1 MATEQS
7 RTPSDVTKSVLEAIR
22 TRIGARDATLSSE
35 IDRALQALDALSLE
49 NTSLASRVSAMTDR
63 TEREIQKALML
74 TRVSSIVNSSLD
86 LDHVLKDVLDA
97 AVEVMKADR
106 GFVVLQNE
114 QGKFAVAIAHN
125 INPDDPNDAK
135 ISQSIVRRVFESGE
149 PVFTTDAQ
157 TDPRFESSQS
167 IQTLALRSI
176 ICVPLKLRDV
186 SIGVVYLDSRIT
198 PNLFHRGD
206 PQLILAF
213 AHQAALAIDN
223 ARLFK
228 EQAVRLTEISRLE
241 AFQTQ
246 ILESIT
252 SGVITTDASG
262 TVTTFNEAAGNT
274 FGIDP
279 ASMIGRSDRGLD
291 ALVPGITTF
300 LVAGHGFGGQYNMVG
315 SHATRGELALEVRIA
330 PLDKGDAPGGSAIA
344 VTDMTERR
352 ALEEMHQQDVQRSRA
367 VQEAFSRYLAPHVVE
382 SLMRHP
388 ENVRLG
394 GERQPATIMF
404 ADIRDFTKMASHMPA
419 EQVVEILNTYLDEAV
434 ATIFR
439 YEGLLDKFYGD
450 GIMAVFGPPHVRSDD
465 ATRAIK
471 AAIELNEIVGRLE
484 GKLGR
489 PLHISVGLASGDV
502 VAGHIGSTRR
512 MDYTVIGDAVNLA
525 SRLQAAAPPDAIFV
539 DEPTYLASGLN
550 YPADKMVA
558 KIRGRDDE
566 VTIYQ
571 LRIT

>member
-1 MATEQS
+1 MATEHSEQTS
-7 RTPSDVTKSVLEAIR
+7 ADVTRGVLEAIR
-22 TRIGARDATLSSE
+22 TRIGARDASLSAE
-35 IDRALQALDALSLE
+35 IDRALLSLDTLSLE

-74 TRVSSIVNSSLD
+74 TRVSTIVNSSLD

-106 GFVVLQNE
+106 GFVVLKNE
-114 QGKFAVAIAHN
+114 AGAFTVAIAHN
-125 INPDDPNDAK
+125 INPEDPNDAR
-135 ISQSIVRRVFESGE
+135 ISQSIVRKVFESGE

-157 TDPRFESSQS
+157 NDPRFEASQS

-176 ICVPLKLRDV
+176 ICVPLKVRDNA
-186 SIGVVYLDSRIT
+186 IGVVYLDSRVT

-213 AHQAALAIDN
+213 AHQAALAIEN

-228 EQAVRLTEISRLE
+228 EQVVRLAEISQLQ

-246 ILESIT
+246 VLEAIT
-252 SGVITTDASG
+252 SGVITTDAHGSI
-262 TVTTFNEAAGNT
+262 TTFNESAGNT
-274 FGIDP
+274 FGIDC
-279 ASMIGRSDRGLD
+279 ATMVGRSERALD

-300 LVAGHGFGGQYNMVG
+300 LGSMQGFGGHYTMVG
-315 SHATRGELALEVRIA
+315 NHATRGDLALEVRIA
-330 PLDKGDAPGGSAIA
+330 PLDKGAGGAAIA

-352 ALEEMHQQDVQRSRA
+352 ALEEMHQADVQRSRA

-388 ENVRLG
+388 ENIRLG
-394 GERQPATIMF
+394 GERQPATILF

-419 EQVVEILNTYLDEAV
+419 EQVVEILNAYLDEAV

-465 ATRAIK
+465 TTRAIK
-471 AAIELNEIVGRLE
+471 AAVELNDIVSRLE
-484 GKLGR
+484 TKIGR
-489 PLHISVGLASGDV
+489 PLHISVGLASGEV
-502 VAGHIGSTRR
+502 VAGHIGSARR

-525 SRLQAAAPPDAIFV
+525 ARLQAAAPPDAIFV
-539 DEPTYLASGLN
+539 DEATYIASGLN

-566 VTIYQ
+566 ITIYQ
-571 LRIT
+571 LKIG

>member
-1 MATEQS
+1 MATEHS
-7 RTPSDVTKSVLEAIR
+7 PAPADVAKTVLEAIR
-22 TRIGARDATLSSE
+22 RRIGARDTALSAE
-35 IDRALQALDALSLE
+35 IDRALLALDTLSLE
-49 NTSLASRVSAMTDR
+49 NTSLLSKVSAMTDR

-86 LDHVLKDVLDA
+86 LDHVLKSVLDA

-106 GFVVLQNE
+106 GFVVLRDDVGE
-114 QGKFAVAIAHN
+114 FAVAIAHN

-135 ISQSIVRRVFESGE
+135 ISQSIVRKVFESGE

-157 TDPRFESSQS
+157 TDPRFEASQS
-167 IQTLALRSI
+167 IQSLALRSI

-228 EQAVRLTEISRLE
+228 EQAARLAEISRLE

-252 SGVITTDASG
+252 SGVVTTDPQG
-262 TVTTFNEAAGNT
+262 IITTFNEAAGNT
-274 FGIDP
+274 FGVEP
-279 ASMIGRSDRGLD
+279 TSMVGQPERGLD

-300 LVAGHGFGGQYNMVG
+300 LGLGHSFGGHYNMVG
-315 SHATRGELALEVRIA
+315 RHATRGDLALDVRIA
-330 PLDKGDAPGGSAIA
+330 PLEKGDVPGGAAIA

-352 ALEEMHQQDVQRSRA
+352 ALEELHQQDIKRSHA
-367 VQEAFSRYLAPHVVE
+367 VREAFSRYLAPHVVE

-388 ENVRLG
+388 EDIRLG

-419 EQVVEILNTYLDEAV
+419 EQVVDILNTYLDEAV

-450 GIMAVFGPPHVRSDD
+450 GIMAVFGPPKVRGDD

-471 AAIELNEIVGRLE
+471 AAVELNDIVGRLE

-489 PLHISVGLASGDV
+489 PLHISVGLATGDV
-502 VAGHIGSTRR
+502 VAGHIGSTKR

-539 DEPTYLASGLN
+539 DEPTYLASKLN

-566 VTIYQ
+566 ITIYQ
-571 LRIT
+571 LKIT

>member
-1 MATEQS
+1 MATEHS
-7 RTPSDVTKSVLEAIR
+7 PAHADVAKTVLEAIR
-22 TRIGARDATLSSE
+22 TRVGARDAALSAE
-35 IDRALQALDALSLE
+35 IDRALLALDTLSLE
-49 NTSLASRVSAMTDR
+49 NTSLLSKVSAMTDR

-106 GFVVLQNE
+106 GFVVLQDDA
-114 QGKFAVAIAHN
+114 GKFAVAIAHN

-135 ISQSIVRRVFESGE
+135 ISQSIVRKVFESGE

-157 TDPRFESSQS
+157 TDPRFEASQS

-228 EQAVRLTEISRLE
+228 EQAARLAEISRLE

-252 SGVITTDASG
+252 SGVVTTDRAG
-262 TVTTFNEAAGNT
+262 TITTFNEAAGTT
-274 FGIDP
+274 FGVVP
-279 ASMIGRSDRGLD
+279 ASM
-291 ALVPGITTF
+291 VGITTF
-300 LVAGHGFGGQYNMVG
+300 LGLGHNFGGHYNMVG
-315 SHATRGELALEVRIA
+315 RHATRGDLALEVRIA
-330 PLDKGDAPGGSAIA
+330 PLEKGDLPGGVAIA

-352 ALEEMHQQDVQRSRA
+352 ALEELHQQDIKRSHA
-367 VQEAFSRYLAPHVVE
+367 VQEAISRYLAPHVVE

-388 ENVRLG
+388 EKIRLG

-419 EQVVEILNTYLDEAV
+419 EQVVDILNTYLDEAV

-450 GIMAVFGPPHVRSDD
+450 GIMAVFGPPKVRGDD

-471 AAIELNEIVGRLE
+471 AAVELNDIVGRLE
-484 GKLGR
+484 SKIGR
-489 PLHISVGLASGDV
+489 PLHISVGLATGDV
-502 VAGHIGSTRR
+502 VAGHIGSAKR

-525 SRLQAAAPPDAIFV
+525 SRLQAAAPADAIFV
-539 DEPTYLASGLN
+539 DEPTYLASKLN
-550 YPADKMVA
+550 YPADKMIA

-566 VTIYQ
+566 ITIYQ
-571 LRIT
+571 LKIT